1 MEQRLRMQAGEFR
14 LFTAAFP
21 RSALVVNVRVDQA
34 VGALSLSADSLRYG
48 EANRTTHR
56 GKSADRNGV

>member
-1 MEQRLRMQAGEFR
+1 MQAGEFR

-21 RSALVVNVRVDQA
+21 RSALVNGRVDRA